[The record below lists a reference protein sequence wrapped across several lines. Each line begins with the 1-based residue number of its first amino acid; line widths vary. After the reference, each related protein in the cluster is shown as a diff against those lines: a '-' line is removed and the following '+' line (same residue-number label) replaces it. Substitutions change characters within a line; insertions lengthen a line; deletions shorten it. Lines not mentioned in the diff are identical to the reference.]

1 MINLYSINN
10 TEYSKNGDATLQPLR
25 CELTMAINGGWQLEL
40 ELPYD
45 KDEKWKLVEEGTV
58 VRVTLG
64 CVREQATVQQRFR
77 VYDYRKTLKSLVA
90 IAFPVAMESTQDAPI
105 DNLAITNK
113 TGVEAMALLQ
123 AKTNKYTLYTD
134 ITKRGTTSISNSNL
148 NYAIASGES
157 GCFIDVWGGECVY
170 DNLTYKVLSQIG
182 DKNNAS
188 KYPVIYGRN
197 MTGIDYERDDSGMVT
212 RIYPISSD
220 GIRLNGSGYVDSP
233 IIHNYPIVHARFMS
247 APYQL
252 VIDKETDNSATAT
265 ATRTALAAIKTA
277 SMTPSHNITI
287 SLISGAVRVP
297 FDYIKKHKSGDEN
310 QAGIIDSVQA
320 MATAEIYHE
329 TLKSKANKAIK
340 DGMMDENNGAFVVA
354 DKYLEKNWEWH
365 EDTSVTPHAWWY
377 GYEGDGDSVYAR
389 NEYIKIGKY
398 YEYFNDDGYWEEY
411 KRIPSIDLYH
421 NDDGSWSIGYREGY
435 YAHNEYVYATVNG
448 TMQEWWYDS
457 DGWYVADSSGESDF
471 GWHGDSSSGV
481 WFGEEDAGSEDKSK
495 YLHDCWAFIDGTYY
509 FFDQYGY
516 TDADP
521 VHSLPDYPWD
531 RQVDEKTGKEWFGNT
546 NKSIGAKWLYNQW
559 IKLDGDY
566 YYVDSEGYVRD
577 ENDSVDAVVNAYV
590 TGLASLKTVCNTQR
604 DTLYALLY
612 QQMTA
617 WCNKQYEAGIDKPV
631 VTIRVDMADLSKTDE
646 YKNYAQLEKICLGD
660 VVECIDS
667 EHGINTQ
674 ERVIGLT
681 YDCIRGYNKN
691 IVIGHTEASLGSI
704 LSTNTGGSSV
714 PSGFDTSAIETALTT
729 QGNAIA
735 TLQNGKQ
742 DKLTAGENITIV
754 NNVISAT
761 GGGGHGLEYWTETSE
776 SIYRAINEE
785 TYDFSCDDAYL
796 SQGINFTMTAF
807 MGGER
812 TYTSTGKAVA
822 AYGQFW
828 QQYGRTQELF
838 TGIVIISTDE
848 DSAKYKC
855 YDIEFAPTTTTI
867 DGHTV
872 YVNTNNYFMYNTT
885 ILDDGGLINT
895 GEHESWDAFVEYV
908 KANAGIIIYTRILKD
923 AGIGVGDK
931 VVWGGNRYSASD
943 EYPFYATDNGLVYGK
958 KHISKGTHEGMSA
971 DAHVYNTGFWTN
983 FVGGLANGFEYRKLN
998 NEDAL
1003 MGWFGEALNKAIC
1016 LVSSESANAV
1026 KWQFRSRGSSDAWQ
1040 DMSAYS
1046 TYSDKMWTTSFEYN
1060 NTTWYMS
1067 VIGVFNGSSTG
1078 GTVDGLDFI
1087 DQTII
1092 YGTEASAIDLSKHFI
1107 DVTHAI
1113 ELMDVVVEVSTE
1125 SYCFRYGGATKNF
1138 VTIDIDGNAVFK
1150 EITTDAGSLT
1160 QQMAQKQNLLTAGSN
1175 IQINGD
1181 TISATDTTYEEFDGG
1196 SAGLVPAVTTQ
1207 SGKFLKDDGTWDDA
1221 GTEVE
1226 ANPSGSATAT
1236 LNKVAIDNVIYSLPS
1251 GGGGGG
1257 GSFVGLTKSQYDA
1270 LPTADKEDT
1279 SKLYLV
1285 QEGGGGTLITP
1296 VDMSGGTPRRE
1307 GSMNFN
1313 TTSTSVQSVWNGGS
1327 SIGGQYTLKAIDLT
1341 DIDEL
1346 SWELVS
1352 TTCYAHNNSNVEEQ
1366 TNANWHICVGLSQS
1380 LPTSWANAS
1389 TFSLYAEYKYTNTT
1403 YSSSECK
1410 LDVSSLTGVYY
1421 ITLVSHGWNLLF
1433 SNLKTKQAD
1442 KAEIT
1447 RHTYWNNAKWSQWAS
1462 NRITYGTTT
1471 PTGDANDGDL
1481 YILLDS
1487 NNSKQ
1492 GEYLYMNNA
1501 WVQIE

>member
-45 KDEKWKLVEEGTV
+45 NDEKWKLVEEGTV

-64 CVREQATVQQRFR
+64 CIREQATVQQRFR
-77 VYDYRKTLKSLVA
+77 VYDYRKTLKSLVV

-134 ITKRGTTSISNSNL
+134 ISKSGTTSISNSNL

-170 DNLTYKVLSQIG
+170 DNLTYKVLAQIG

-220 GIRLNGSGYVDSP
+220 GIRLNGNGYVNSP
-233 IIHNYPIVHARFMS
+233 IILNYPIVHARFMS

-265 ATRTALAAIKTA
+265 ATRTALAAIKTS

-320 MATAEIYHE
+320 MATAELYHE

-435 YAHNEYVYATVNG
+435 YAHNEYVYMTVEG
-448 TMQEWWYDS
+448 QMEEWWYDS
-457 DGWYVADSSGESDF
+457 DGWYVADSSGASDF
-471 GWHGDSSSGV
+471 GWHGDSSSGI

-521 VHSLPDYPWD
+521 VHSLPDYPWG

-546 NKSIGAKWLYNQW
+546 DKSVGAKWLYNQW

-577 ENDSVDAVVNAYV
+577 EGDSVDAVVNAYV

-617 WCNKQYEAGIDKPV
+617 WCNRQYEAGIDKPV

-646 YKNYAQLEKICLGD
+646 YKNYSQLEKICLGD

-704 LSTNTGGSSV
+704 LSTNTSGGSV

-742 DKLTAGENITIV
+742 DKLTAGDNITIV

-761 GGGGHGLEYWTETSE
+761 GGGGHGLEYWEETSQRFYRNYKVDGISADE
-776 SIYRAINEE
+776 GFKLTEWKSAHWSGYSTSAGYLYRNKNSAKVIVGEVGDGSSYSDCRRIVIASTNEDDLDWEWATCIPSEDPLTPTSEWGTKETYPLVPSQYPAYDFGWQTATISYEGVTWYIMAIQPMYGDGYQHFEDGDLSSKYTASMRSMTCAELGQFLLEQIHASDKVDAQVSIGVNGNVFQWVIDGEEIAWINEDGTSSFDGEEVKEVVPLTQEEYDNLPSTKLTDNKAYFVTATQTLDPTYEYHEYADGQGGKIVVRIHDNE
-785 TYDFSCDDAYL
+785 TRWY
-796 SQGINFTMTAF
+796 F
-807 MGGER
+807 MGWHQTSGDMAIPSELTEYKPADPSPILGANYPDGGETQNGWIGFYNNKIR
-812 TYTSTGKAVA
+812 AWTQGEGSTTTGVM
-822 AYGQFW
+822 Y
-828 QQYGRTQELF
+828 
-838 TGIVIISTDE
+838 GIVNLADPSAEQHYIYEDPYVWIESTERMII
-848 DSAKYKC
+848 
-855 YDIEFAPTTTTI
+855 
-867 DGHTV
+867 
-872 YVNTNNYFMYNTT
+872 VNGVNY
-885 ILDDGGLINT
+885 LPASGG
-895 GEHESWDAFVEYV
+895 
-908 KANAGIIIYTRILKD
+908 
-923 AGIGVGDK
+923 
-931 VVWGGNRYSASD
+931 
-943 EYPFYATDNGLVYGK
+943 
-958 KHISKGTHEGMSA
+958 
-971 DAHVYNTGFWTN
+971 
-983 FVGGLANGFEYRKLN
+983 
-998 NEDAL
+998 
-1003 MGWFGEALNKAIC
+1003 
-1016 LVSSESANAV
+1016 
-1026 KWQFRSRGSSDAWQ
+1026 
-1040 DMSAYS
+1040 
-1046 TYSDKMWTTSFEYN
+1046 
-1060 NTTWYMS
+1060 
-1067 VIGVFNGSSTG
+1067 G
-1078 GTVDGLDFI
+1078 GTG
-1087 DQTII
+1087 
-1092 YGTEASAIDLSKHFI
+1092 
-1107 DVTHAI
+1107 
-1113 ELMDVVVEVSTE
+1113 
-1125 SYCFRYGGATKNF
+1125 
-1138 VTIDIDGNAVFK
+1138 
-1150 EITTDAGSLT
+1150 
-1160 QQMAQKQNLLTAGSN
+1160 
-1175 IQINGD
+1175 
-1181 TISATDTTYEEFDGG
+1181 
-1196 SAGLVPAVTTQ
+1196 
-1207 SGKFLKDDGTWDDA
+1207 
-1221 GTEVE
+1221 VE
-1226 ANPSGSATAT
+1226 ANPSGPATDT
-1236 LNKVAIDNVIYSLPS
+1236 LNTIGIDGTIYSLES
-1251 GGGGGG
+1251 NEK
-1257 GSFVGLTKSQYDA
+1257 VKGLTQAEYDA
-1270 LPTADKEDT
+1270 LPS
-1279 SKLYLV
+1279 SKNSDGVAYFV
-1285 QEGGGGTLITP
+1285 DDSGTYKI
-1296 VDMSGGTPRRE
+1296 MFNGHNYSGT
-1307 GSMNFN
+1307 
-1313 TTSTSVQSVWNGGS
+1313 
-1327 SIGGQYTLKAIDLT
+1327 
-1341 DIDEL
+1341 
-1346 SWELVS
+1346 
-1352 TTCYAHNNSNVEEQ
+1352 
-1366 TNANWHICVGLSQS
+1366 
-1380 LPTSWANAS
+1380 
-1389 TFSLYAEYKYTNTT
+1389 
-1403 YSSSECK
+1403 
-1410 LDVSSLTGVYY
+1410 
-1421 ITLVSHGWNLLF
+1421 
-1433 SNLKTKQAD
+1433 
-1442 KAEIT
+1442 
-1447 RHTYWNNAKWSQWAS
+1447 
-1462 NRITYGTTT
+1462 
-1471 PTGDANDGDL
+1471 
-1481 YILLDS
+1481 
-1487 NNSKQ
+1487 
-1492 GEYLYMNNA
+1492 
-1501 WVQIE
+1501 